1 MAHSNIAIQKLL
13 EDRYYLRDEEG
24 NLLETDPS
32 EMYERVAKEVA
43 KAELNYTD
51 NEYKYLG
58 WRNKFFT
65 LMNEGKFLP
74 NTPLLANAGKK
85 GQAYSACYCLY
96 VPDSMDGIFSTL
108 KDVAQV
114 FKTGGGMGLDFSQI
128 REEGAIVKS
137 TGLKAS
143 GPISF
148 MQVFNTMCESVKQG
162 GYRRGAMM
170 ATLRVN
176 HPDIEKFISCKDDG
190 VSLTNFNISVLITD
204 DFMYAVNEEC
214 SWPLLSP
221 VTNDVVKVI
230 DARDLW
236 NKICKHAWKTGEP
249 GVVFIDEINRKHP
262 FDKDSYIIK
271 GVNACSEQPLLNG
284 ESCVLGAINLAAY
297 VVEKSFRYQDFKK
310 DIHTAVRFLDNVID
324 ITPFPTPEIEK
335 ATKNTRKIGLGV
347 MGWADTL
354 IKLKIPYNSQE
365 AIDLI
370 DSIMKVFQD
379 ESTKESEQLAIERGV
394 FPAFNDSIIE
404 KERRNA
410 VITTIAPTGST
421 SRICGCSSGIEP
433 IFAWETH
440 HKLVGIEYDEIH
452 WAYAEYMSDSTNEGL
467 MQPEYMKTSSEISP
481 DWHLRHQEE
490 FQKFIGS
497 SISKTINLPKTATI
511 EDIEIIYRTAWENA
525 CKGVTVY
532 RDGCRENQPL
542 NKIENKI
549 DTFTASSEQL
559 APAVEALKMGSS
571 IKISDREYRKR
582 GPVAIGA
589 THKLET
595 TTGKTYITVNYDRD
609 QQEPNEVFIHLG
621 NSATPR
627 ELSLAEWA
635 GRLLSICLKHNVPV
649 EDIQRQSNKIYS
661 DATFIYDSRIFNS
674 LPQAVSHLIGK
685 SFDQYL
691 ENVGLEDTYAPQPV
705 FEPAFTLS
713 EESCTEDPKDYL
725 IECKESSQNGEYCY
739 NCGEY
744 AVINQSGCKHC
755 TNCDYERCS

>member
-1 MAHSNIAIQKLL
+1 MHNNPAIQKLL

-32 EMYERVAKEVA
+32 QMYGRVATEVA

-51 NEYKYLG
+51 NEYRYMG

-85 GQAYSACYCLY
+85 GQAYSACYCMY

-128 REEGAIVKS
+128 REEGALVKS
-137 TGLKAS
+137 TGLRAS

-452 WAYAEYMSDSTNEGL
+452 WAYAEYMPDSTNEGL

-497 SISKTINLPKTATI
+497 SISKTINLPTTATV
-511 EDIEIIYRTAWENA
+511 EDVSNIYLTAWENL
-525 CKGVTVY
+525 CKGITVY
-532 RDGCRENQPL
+532 RDGSRADQPL
-542 NKIENKI
+542 NDMNKDIEFVNNADQEAYLIPALKEAANRTEDLIYEPKYRSRGKVVIGGTHKI
-549 DTFTASSEQL
+549 DTQ
-559 APAVEALKMGSS
+559 
-571 IKISDREYRKR
+571 
-582 GPVAIGA
+582 
-589 THKLET
+589 
-595 TTGKTYITVNYDRD
+595 TGKIYITINYDRN
-609 QQEPNEVFIHLG
+609 QQEPVETFIHLG
-621 NSATPR
+621 TNATPT
-627 ELSLAEWA
+627 ELQLTEWGA
-635 GRLLSICLKHNVPV
+635 RLLSMCLKHNVPI
-649 EDIQRQSNKIYS
+649 EDIQRQGRKIFGGE
-661 DATFIYDSRIFNS
+661 TFIYDERIFSS
-674 LPQAVSHLIGK
+674 LPQLISHLIGIDFD
-685 SFDQYL
+685 SFLDR
-691 ENVGLEDTYAPQPV
+691 NGLDDALANRVE
-705 FEPAFTLS
+705 FEPEFELS
-713 EESCTEDPKDYL
+713 VTNTEEQYYEPVDIKSK
-725 IECKESSQNGEYCY
+725 GEYCY
-739 NCGEY
+739 NCGGY
-744 AVINQSGCKHC
+744 TMINQGGCMCC
-755 TNCDYERCS
+755 TNCGFEKCS